1 MIEMS
6 EVTLNDILLNVND
19 FNQNYSTSTIDQGNK
34 IRAINRGIEYIQRR
48 LGLPSDKRIKQFYFY
63 EDTLFY
69 DADEGTNELL
79 EIYYN
84 TDNNNRTDTNSFPNR
99 WFAYKDIEILR
110 NTASTITQNRFAFT
124 SINGNNQILMKG
136 YNTRPN
142 LLINAFNSTTGLTGS
157 SSITNLATDS
167 NIYQSGGSSVSFG
180 MNSSE
185 STSTIT
191 FSTSLDIR
199 LPLNQGGKIRLYVDW
214 PTGISTSVIS
224 SLTLTLQSSTGNY
237 YTMSTTTQD
246 DGTAWSSTGFNR
258 VAFDLPSAVNTG
270 SPDASA
276 ITTAVLSFVHGGS
289 FVTQTNVR
297 INNMYLVQPDLVN
310 LIYYSAYK
318 GTDSTGAVE
327 KILLTDLTDKVSFG
341 SYAPDLILP
350 IALKAAL
357 ILWPQLRGDIN
368 FLQVYKADCEDTMK
382 LFSRSYPRYKNVTSG
397 STQLVR

>member
-1 MIEMS
+1 MS
-6 EVTLNDILLNVND
+6 QVTLNDILLNVND

-34 IRAINRGIEYIQRR
+34 LRAINRAIEYVQRR
-48 LGLPSDKRIKQFYFY
+48 LGLPSDKRIKEFYFY

-69 DADEGTNELL
+69 NADEGTNELL

-84 TDNNNRTDTNSFPNR
+84 TDSSSSADSNSFPNR

-110 NTASTITQNRFAFT
+110 NTNGNNQQNRFAFT
-124 SINGNNQILMKG
+124 SINGLNQILMKG
-136 YNTRPN
+136 YNTRPRN
-142 LLINAFNSTTGLTGS
+142 LINVFNSTVGLTGS
-157 SSITNLATDS
+157 TSVTSLTTDS

-180 MNSSE
+180 MDNSE

-191 FSTSLDIR
+191 FAANLDIR
-199 LPLNQGGKIRLYVDW
+199 SSLNEGGQVRFYIDW

-224 SLTLTLQSSTGNY
+224 SVTLRLQSSTGNY
-237 YTMSTTTQD
+237 YTISTTTQD
-246 DGTAWSSTGFNR
+246 DGTAWSATGFNR
-258 VAFDLPSAVNTG
+258 LSFNLANAVSTG
-270 SPDASA
+270 TPNASA

-297 INNMYLVQPDLVN
+297 INNMYMVQPDLVN

-318 GTDSTGAVE
+318 GTDTTGATD
-327 KILLTDLTDKVSFG
+327 KILLTELTDIVSFG
-341 SYAPDLILP
+341 AYAPDLILP
-350 IALKAAL
+350 IALKASL

-368 FLQVYKADCEDTMK
+368 FLQVYKSDSEDTMK

-397 STQLVR
+397 NTQLIR